1 MREREADARGRATDV
16 EITFLAPLAGA
27 IAVVGV
33 VPLLASLGV
42 VLRATQI
49 RSRLGLRAPTRRSR
63 LPVLVALVLVP
74 VLVGLAAAEPVI
86 ARGHARRIRVGAE
99 ALFVVDTSR
108 SMLAR
113 SSERTPTR
121 LARAKESAL
130 ALRAS
135 LNDVRVGLASLTDRT
150 LPHLLPSADPD
161 VFASVLARSIKI
173 DAPPP
178 SGLYTARAT
187 DFGALAVIPAH
198 GYFAASARR
207 RLVVVFTDGESRPF
221 DSLRL
226 RSIFGTPP
234 ATEMIVVRFW
244 SDEERVYTRGL
255 PDAAYRPDSRSANA
269 AARFAAATGGTVYGE
284 RDLGAATARARE
296 VVEGAR
302 ATAVARDTTQTPLA
316 PYLVASVLVPLS
328 LLFFRR
334 SR

>member
-1 MREREADARGRATDV
+1 V
-16 EITFLAPLAGA
+16 EIQFLAPLAGA

-33 VPLLASLGV
+33 VPLVASLGV
-42 VLRATQI
+42 VLRATRI
-49 RSRLGLRAPTRRSR
+49 RSRLGLRSPTRRSR

-86 ARGHARRIRVGAE
+86 ARGHVRQIRVGAE

-108 SMLAR
+108 SMLAQP
-113 SSERTPTR
+113 SERTPTR
-121 LARAKESAL
+121 LSRAKESAR

-135 LNDVRVGLASLTDRT
+135 LSDVRVGLASLTDRT

-198 GYFAASARR
+198 GYFAASTRR

-255 PDAAYRPDSRSANA
+255 PDAAYRPDARSAKA
-269 AARFAAATGGTVYGE
+269 VARLVAATGGTAYGE
-284 RDLGAATARARE
+284 RDLGAATARARA

-302 ATAVARDTTQTPLA
+302 ATAADRDTTQTPLA

>member
-1 MREREADARGRATDV
+1 V

-27 IAVVGV
+27 IAALGV
-33 VPLLASLGV
+33 VPLVASLV
-42 VLRATQI
+42 VVRRSTRI
-49 RSRLGLRAPTRRSR
+49 RSLLELRSPNRRSR
-63 LPVLVALVLVP
+63 LPARAALVLVP

-86 ARGHARRIRVGAE
+86 ARGHVRHIRAGAE

-113 SSERTPTR
+113 SSERAPTR

-135 LNDVRVGLASLTDRT
+135 LNDVRVGLASMTDRT

-161 VFASVLARSIKI
+161 VFASVLARSIDI
-173 DAPPP
+173 DSPGP
-178 SGLYTARAT
+178 SGLYTTRAT
-187 DFGALAVIPAH
+187 DFGALAVIPTH
-198 GYFAASARR
+198 GYFSGAAQR

-221 DSLRL
+221 ESPRL
-226 RSIFGTPP
+226 RSLFSQPP
-234 ATEMIVVRFW
+234 AIQTIVIRFW

-255 PDAAYRPDSRSANA
+255 PDTAYRADPRSAKA
-269 AARFAAATGGTVYGE
+269 VASLIAATAGTAYDE
-284 RDLGAATARARE
+284 RDLDAATAQARE
-296 VVEGAR
+296 VVEGAS
-302 ATAVARDTTQTPLA
+302 AIAVERELTQTPLA

-328 LLFFRR
+328 FLLVRR